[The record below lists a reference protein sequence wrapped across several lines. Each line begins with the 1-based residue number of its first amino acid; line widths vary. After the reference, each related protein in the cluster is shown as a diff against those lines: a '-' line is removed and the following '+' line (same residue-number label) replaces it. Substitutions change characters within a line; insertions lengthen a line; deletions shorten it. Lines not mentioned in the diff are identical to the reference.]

1 MKKCNIHIWYFFFF
15 GYNTIKENKT
25 LEQRGPWRI
34 GFQINRCK
42 VVEGKKLEVERRI
55 V

>member
-1 MKKCNIHIWYFFFF
+1 MQYPYLLFLF
-15 GYNTIKENKT
+15 TIKENKT

-42 VVEGKKLEVERRI
+42 VEGKKLEVERRI

>member
-1 MKKCNIHIWYFFFF
+1 MQYPYLLFLF
-15 GYNTIKENKT
+15 TIKENKT
-25 LEQRGPWRI
+25 LEQRGPWRT

-42 VVEGKKLEVERRI
+42 VVEGKNLEVECRI